1 MVLPMAMADT
11 NHMDGIKIPFLESRV
26 GIQALHIKKNKV
38 SNVWNKQSGLRR
50 MVSAVE
56 LNDRGR

>member
-26 GIQALHIKKNKV
+26 GIQALHIKKIKFPMFGTNRA
-38 SNVWNKQSGLRR
+38 G
-50 MVSAVE
+50 
-56 LNDRGR
+56 